1 MWYIQVPAKCGHVGR
16 RHYIVKDF
24 YIEATSGKEAAFKVR
39 YTPRVK
45 HNRKDAILS
54 VEVITKAEYLIGK
67 AVQAEDP
74 YFQVHSS
81 TEQRRCGAV
90 DNDVIL
96 PEIEIPKRSKSKNP
110 IYYNKLARIIRRDT
124 QRRLLGE
131 I

>member
-1 MWYIQVPAKCGHVGR
+1 MWYFKVTAKCGHVGR

>member
-1 MWYIQVPAKCGHVGR
+1 MWYFKVTAKCGHVGR

-24 YIEATSGKEAAFKVR
+24 YIEVTSGKEAAFKVR

-90 DNDVIL
+90 DNDTIL
-96 PEIEIPKRSKSKNP
+96 SEIEAPKRQRSKNS
-110 IYYNKLARIIRRDT
+110 IYYNKIARIIRKDT
-124 QRRLLGE
+124 QRRLAGE

>member
-1 MWYIQVPAKCGHVGR
+1 MWYFKVTAKCGHVGR

-90 DNDVIL
+90 DYDVIL

>member
-1 MWYIQVPAKCGHVGR
+1 MWYFKVTAKCGHVGR

-124 QRRLLGE
+124 QRRVLGE